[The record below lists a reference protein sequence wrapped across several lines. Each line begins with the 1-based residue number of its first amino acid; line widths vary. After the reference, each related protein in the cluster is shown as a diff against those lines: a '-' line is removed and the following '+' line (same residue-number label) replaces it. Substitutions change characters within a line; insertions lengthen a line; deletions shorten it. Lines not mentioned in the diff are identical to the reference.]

1 MNTILLTGANG
12 LLGFEL
18 LKQLSAQ
25 KKYKVFAISQSH
37 IHDIETI
44 DTENITVINAS
55 LSENNFIKL
64 LPSNVDIIIHTAQSN
79 NFRLFPDKAKDIFDV
94 NVNATMLLLNYAK
107 HANTKKFIYTSTGGV
122 YTSGKAPFVETETMD
137 FNPKNGFYPSSKY
150 ISELLIANYQTYFDC
165 IVFRPF
171 FIYGKRQKKDM
182 LIPRLVE
189 NINQGNEIKLEG
201 EHGLRINPIHV
212 QDASDAILQ
221 SFDLNGSY
229 TINLG
234 GDEVLSLKQI
244 CEIIAKKMDKK
255 TNFTHLEKI
264 PNDVYGDIAL
274 LKKLIGAPRHRFEQS
289 IDELL
294 N

>member
-1 MNTILLTGANG
+1 M
-12 LLGFEL
+12 
-18 LKQLSAQ
+18 
-25 KKYKVFAISQSH
+25 
-37 IHDIETI
+37 
-44 DTENITVINAS
+44 
-55 LSENNFIKL
+55 
-64 LPSNVDIIIHTAQSN
+64 
-79 NFRLFPDKAKDIFDV
+79 
-94 NVNATMLLLNYAK
+94 
-107 HANTKKFIYTSTGGV
+107 
-122 YTSGKAPFVETETMD
+122 
-137 FNPKNGFYPSSKY
+137 
-150 ISELLIANYQTYFDC
+150 LIANYQTYFDC

-244 CEIIAKKMDKK
+244 CEIIAQKMDKK

-274 LKKLIGAPRHRFEQS
+274 LKKLIGAPRHRFEQG